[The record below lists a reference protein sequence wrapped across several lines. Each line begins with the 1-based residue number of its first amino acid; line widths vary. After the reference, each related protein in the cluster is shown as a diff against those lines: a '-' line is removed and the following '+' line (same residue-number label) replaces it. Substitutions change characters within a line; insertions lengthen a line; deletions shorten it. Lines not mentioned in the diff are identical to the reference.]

1 MVQLVR
7 QSDLTLIELG
17 PAYASLDEESVLEEF
32 GGVLLTESLTADPPL
47 VLLDL
52 SQTSYIGTSFVE
64 LLVRA
69 WKRLTERGG
78 KLVLC
83 NVQPFCADVFRIS
96 RLDTLW
102 DAYPTR
108 RQAVAALTGRKAE

>member
-1 MVQLVR
+1 MVRLMR
-7 QSDLTLIELG
+7 QPDLTLLELD
-17 PAYASLDEESVLEEF
+17 PTYATLDEESVLEEF
-32 GGVLLTESLTADPPL
+32 GGVLLTEALTADPPL

-52 SQTSYIGTSFVE
+52 SETTYVGTSFVE

-78 KLVLC
+78 KLALC
-83 NVQPFCADVFRIS
+83 NVQPLCAEVFRIS

-102 DAYPTR
+102 DTYPTR
-108 RQAVAALTGRKAE
+108 RQAIAALTGRQVE

>member
-1 MVQLVR
+1 MVRLTR
-7 QSDLTLIELG
+7 QPELTLLELD
-17 PAYASLDEESVLEEF
+17 PTYASLDEASVLEEF
-32 GGVLLTESLTADPPL
+32 GGVLLTEALTADPPL

-52 SQTSYIGTSFVE
+52 SATTYVGTSFVE

-69 WKRLTERGG
+69 WKRLRERGG

-83 NVQPFCADVFRIS
+83 SVQPFCAEVFRIS

-102 DAYPTR
+102 DTYPTR
-108 RQAVAALTGRKAE
+108 RQAIAALTGRVVE

>member
-1 MVQLVR
+1 MTQLVR
-7 QSDLTLIELG
+7 QPDLTLLELG
-17 PAYASLDEESVLEEF
+17 PMYATLDEETVLEEF
-32 GGVLLTESLTADPPL
+32 ASTLLTESLTADPPI

-52 SQTSYIGTSFVE
+52 AATTYIGTSFVE

-83 NVQPFCADVFRIS
+83 DVQPFCAEVFRIT

-102 DAYPTR
+102 DIYPTR
-108 RQAVAALTGRKAE
+108 AQAIAALTDRDE

>member
-1 MVQLVR
+1 MIQLVR
-7 QSDLTLIELG
+7 QPDLTLLELG
-17 PAYASLDEESVLEEF
+17 PTYATLDKETVLEEF
-32 GGVLLTESLTADPPL
+32 GGMLLTVSLTADPPI

-52 SQTSYIGTSFVE
+52 SATGYIGTSFVE

-78 KLVLC
+78 TLALC
-83 NVQPFCADVFRIS
+83 NVQPFCAEVFRIT

-102 DAYPTR
+102 DIYPTR
-108 RQAVAALTGRKAE
+108 GQAIVALTGRSE